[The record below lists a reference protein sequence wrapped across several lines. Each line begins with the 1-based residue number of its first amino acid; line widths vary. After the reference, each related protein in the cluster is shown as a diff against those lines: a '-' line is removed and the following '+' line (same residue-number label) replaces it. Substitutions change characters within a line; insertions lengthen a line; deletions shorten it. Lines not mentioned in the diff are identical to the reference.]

1 MTLATEPSIIGIPK
15 VAVVPNLVSCSV
27 GPSGPSKY
35 SKSFPV
41 AANKSLSKS
50 HCPVIS
56 ACNEIRQTR
65 ERDAVTKVLMVL
77 IFIFMLILIS

>member
-1 MTLATEPSIIGIPK
+1 MTLATEPSMTGMPK

-35 SKSFPV
+35 SKSFPAV
-41 AANKSLSKS
+41 ANKSLSKS

-56 ACNEIRQTR
+56 ALNEIRQTR
-65 ERDAVTKVLMVL
+65 ERDAATKVLRVL
-77 IFIFMLILIS
+77 IFIFMLILLS